1 MTAAATAQPI
11 DRNQQELLAAIAEVR
26 AALEAWARTGKDPAA
41 QLETNADPPGLRRL
55 CAAFGLSPFE
65 RAVLLMCAGMELDGE
80 FAGICA
86 RAQGGQERRY
96 PTFTLGLAAL
106 PQAHWSALT
115 PAAPLRRWRLIEVRI
130 SPPNTLLTA
139 PLEISERVLHFL
151 AGVQYLD
158 ERLTPL
164 LEPVPDV
171 EGQLADSQR
180 SAALDVAAMLQQA
193 QGRLP
198 VVHLS
203 AVDRATRRAA
213 SAAIGS
219 ALSLRLYAM
228 DADQVPA
235 SASELEALLR
245 LWERECA
252 LAGGALY
259 IEMETIDRADARAAA
274 QVARLA
280 ESAPGVVI
288 LGTREA
294 SRPLERPGV
303 WVDVSRPSPAE
314 QKQAWERSLPEG
326 EWNGSI
332 DRLISQ
338 FTFTGPAIDACVC
351 QAQGRSSAEPFETR
365 LWNAA
370 RAQARPRLD
379 DMAQRVTASAAWDD
393 LVLPPQIKDL
403 LREIGAQV
411 DHRFRVHEDWGFG
424 ARSSRGLGIC
434 ALFAGPSGT
443 GKTMA
448 AEVLAQ
454 ELRLDLYRIDL
465 ASVVSKYIG
474 ETEKNLRRV
483 FDAAEDGGAIL
494 FFDEADA
501 LFGKRS
507 DVKDSHD
514 RYANIEVSYLLQR
527 MEAYRGL
534 SVLATNMRT
543 AIDTAFLR
551 RIRFVVNFPHPD
563 IGLREEIWRR
573 SFPESTPVE
582 DLNYGKLARLNIAG
596 GNIRNIAL
604 NAAFRAAGAAEP
616 VRMEHILHCARAEYA
631 KLDKPL
637 TEAEIGGFR

>member
-1 MTAAATAQPI
+1 MSAPATAQPI
-11 DRNQQELLAAIAEVR
+11 DRSQQELLAAIAEVR
-26 AALEAWARTGKDPAA
+26 AALEAWARTGSHAPPQFGAS
-41 QLETNADPPGLRRL
+41 ADPPALGRL

-65 RAVLLMCAGMELDGE
+65 RALLLMCAGMELDGE
-80 FAGICA
+80 FAGLCA
-86 RAQGGQERRY
+86 QAQGGQERRY
-96 PTFTLGLAAL
+96 PTFSLALAAL

-115 PAAPLRRWRLIEVRI
+115 PAAPLRRWRLIEVRN

-158 ERLTPL
+158 ERLSPL
-164 LEPVPDV
+164 LEAVPDAD
-171 EGQLADSQR
+171 GHLADSQR
-180 SAALDVAAMLQQA
+180 AAALEVAAILQQA

-213 SAAIGS
+213 SAAICS

-228 DADQVPA
+228 EADQVPA

-259 IEMETIDRADARAAA
+259 VEMETIDRAEPKAAA

-288 LGTREA
+288 LGTREG
-294 SRPLERPGV
+294 SRPLDRPGV
-303 WVDVSRPSPAE
+303 WIDVSRPSPAE
-314 QKQAWERSLPEG
+314 QKRAWERSLPEG
-326 EWNGSI
+326 NWNGSL

-338 FTFTGPAIDACVC
+338 FTFTGPAIEACVC
-351 QAQGRSSAEPFETR
+351 QAQGASGAEPFEAR

-379 DMAQRVTASAAWDD
+379 DLAQRVTAAAEWDE

-411 DHRFRVHEDWGFG
+411 DHRFQVHEDWGFG
-424 ARSSRGLGIC
+424 ARSNRGLGIC

-448 AEVLAQ
+448 AEVLAR

-465 ASVVSKYIG
+465 ATVVSKYIG

-527 MEAYRGL
+527 MESYRGL

-563 IGLREEIWRR
+563 AALREEIWRR
-573 SFPESTPVE
+573 AFPAGTPVE
-582 DLNYGKLARLNIAG
+582 GLNHTKLARLNIAG

-604 NAAFRAAGAAEP
+604 NAAFRAAGAGEA
-616 VRMEHILHCARAEYA
+616 VRMEHLLHCARAEYA

-637 TEAEIGGFR
+637 TEAEIGGF